1 MNNKKFLIIYG
12 VIIFIALIAILFIL
26 PDKTFLKDKKGYEEF
41 IKSAEEQKYESLETQ
56 KENLLKNK
64 YDYEYN
70 VIHNTKQYVCTGT
83 KKEDTESGRCTSP
96 KSMSYTEKDKFD
108 EDKLYEIKFVE
119 PEHIFKRI
127 KDLEYTQSIINDEK
141 VYTFKTKISEF
152 DTTIRIYTGRK
163 NISRIDI
170 ENGVMTYILKYK
182 NIKS

>member
-1 MNNKKFLIIYG
+1 MSPALQG
-12 VIIFIALIAILFIL
+12 IFFTTA
-26 PDKTFLKDKKGYEEF
+26 PPG
-41 IKSAEEQKYESLETQ
+41 
-56 KENLLKNK
+56 
-64 YDYEYN
+64 
-70 VIHNTKQYVCTGT
+70 
-83 KKEDTESGRCTSP
+83 
-96 KSMSYTEKDKFD
+96 KFD
-108 EDKLYEIKFVE
+108 I
-119 PEHIFKRI
+119 HIFKRI